1 MRCELCRANVG
12 GFLLCSCKPT
22 RGCVSVTPC
31 FEYDSNASTVLRSLQ
46 RAAVDVLKS
55 RLGKPASDDVTC
67 TVDGFDYTVFCT
79 LFGARQD
86 EFYIHGDVPS
96 ACIKYTPAT
105 LNLKTFSV
113 RNANYNKRIH
123 TLLLDS
129 KGIARLLNLH
139 NVCSTLDKHGGFE
152 TAIVSPTTGSVC
164 GAVCWKGGGSGT
176 LEHIS
181 DKKRGTDK
189 VKLSFST
196 FRLDGEQSPDL
207 SPKLSRLLL
216 DDKASSETALA
227 KTAFAYA
234 VTWPSRAR
242 DSVGLTN
249 HKNKRKRQPVDS
261 ADAPNMYDDGFID
274 TYSNSLAALI
284 NYVLGPFAGSQ

>member
-1 MRCELCRANVG
+1 MRVAPTTATTREGRPVRYRW
-12 GFLLCSCKPT
+12 KPL
-22 RGCVSVTPC
+22 S
-31 FEYDSNASTVLRSLQ
+31 
-46 RAAVDVLKS
+46 
-55 RLGKPASDDVTC
+55 
-67 TVDGFDYTVFCT
+67 
-79 LFGARQD
+79 
-86 EFYIHGDVPS
+86 GDH
-96 ACIKYTPAT
+96 PAT
-105 LNLKTFSV
+105 
-113 RNANYNKRIH
+113 
-123 TLLLDS
+123 
-129 KGIARLLNLH
+129 ARRRA
-139 NVCSTLDKHGGFE
+139 

-249 HKNKRKRQPVDS
+249 YKNKRKRQPVDS
-261 ADAPNMYDDGFID
+261 ADAHNMYEF
-274 TYSNSLAALI
+274 
-284 NYVLGPFAGSQ
+284 FHC

>member
-1 MRCELCRANVG
+1 M
-12 GFLLCSCKPT
+12 CSN
-22 RGCVSVTPC
+22 RGWVSRPATTSLAQLM
-31 FEYDSNASTVLRSLQ
+31 DSITQCSAHCLVQGRTNSTSTVMCR
-46 RAAVDVLKS
+46 
-55 RLGKPASDDVTC
+55 RLASSTRLC
-67 TVDGFDYTVFCT
+67 NS
-79 LFGARQD
+79 
-86 EFYIHGDVPS
+86 H
-96 ACIKYTPAT
+96 
-105 LNLKTFSV
+105 LKTFSV

-249 HKNKRKRQPVDS
+249 YKNKRKRQPVDS
-261 ADAPNMYDDGFID
+261 ADAHNMYEF
-274 TYSNSLAALI
+274 
-284 NYVLGPFAGSQ
+284 FHC